1 MTPSSSGLGHR
12 PFTAVTRVRLSLGSP
27 KKRLLKKAFFI
38 FGRVCVFII
47 YSFMFAAWRSKKT
60 EALGI
65 FLFSADVCFLA
76 GIYSVFHL
84 FSAESAVPLLWDSAV
99 GRK

>member
-1 MTPSSSGLGHR
+1 MTPSSSGPGHR

-27 KKRLLKKAFFI
+27 KKRLLKKAFFY
-38 FGRVCVFII
+38 FLGVCFFII

-65 FLFSADVCFLA
+65 FLFSVDVCFLA
-76 GIYSVFHL
+76 GIYSVFLL
-84 FSAESAVPLLWDSAV
+84 FSAESGGAVS
-99 GRK
+99 R